1 MDTAKLDVTI
11 HVLILLKQKKIGGIE
26 LKILIHILH
35 QKTVKLELHTAM
47 IIGV

>member
-26 LKILIHILH
+26 FKILNHILH
-35 QKTVKLELHTAM
+35 QKAIKLDLRTAM